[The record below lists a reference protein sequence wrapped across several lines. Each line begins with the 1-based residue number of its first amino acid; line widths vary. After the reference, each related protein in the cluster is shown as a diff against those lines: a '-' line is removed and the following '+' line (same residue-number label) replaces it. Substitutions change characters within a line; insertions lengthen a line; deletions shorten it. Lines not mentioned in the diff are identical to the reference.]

1 MGRNRPPTLSIEAA
15 YDVLG
20 LQAGAAHQAVQ
31 AAYRRLAFKHHPDI
45 AGDDPIAREE
55 FVRITRAYR
64 LIAMLHRLR
73 MRKSRREAGCCSRC
87 EALDLLYV
95 GLDRR
100 RYCAKCLL
108 ESRRRFL
115 PLPIYRAVRCIAVI
129 ALQAFGIFGAIS
141 YASTGRAELG
151 VAAFAAMLMS
161 LVVLGIHVW
170 CADAIEI

>member
-1 MGRNRPPTLSIEAA
+1 MKRDRPPPLSIEAA

-20 LQAGAAHQAVQ
+20 LRAGAEHGAVQ

-45 AGDDPIAREE
+45 AGDDPVAREE

-64 LIAMLHRLR
+64 LIATLDRLR
-73 MRKSRREAGCCSRC
+73 MRKGRREAGCCARC
-87 EALDLLYV
+87 ESIDMLYV

-115 PLPIYRAVRCIAVI
+115 PLPTYRTVRCVAVI
-129 ALQAFGIFGAIS
+129 GLQG
-141 YASTGRAELG
+141 LG
-151 VAAFAAMLMS
+151 VAGTISFLSNREPYIGVASFFAVLLS

-170 CADAIEI
+170 SADVIEG